1 MNAKEFKDIVDEA
14 VANGASRKD
23 AEDYVVAGF
32 KLGKKPGGSD
42 SAVKPKTRAKKKPMK
57 R

>member
-23 AEDYVVAGF
+23 AEDYVVAGY
-32 KLGKKPGGSD
+32 KLGEKPG
-42 SAVKPKTRAKKKPMK
+42 SAAASKPAKKKPMK